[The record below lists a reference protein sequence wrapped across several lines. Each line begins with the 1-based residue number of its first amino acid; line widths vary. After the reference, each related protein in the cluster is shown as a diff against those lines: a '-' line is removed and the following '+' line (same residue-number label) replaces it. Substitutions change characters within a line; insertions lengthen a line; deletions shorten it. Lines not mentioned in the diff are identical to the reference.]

1 MMLLMMMMMMMMK
14 VMIMSVL
21 AHWLLSTVC
30 DILISAGG
38 IGPYSLQNLTCLES
52 LDWSGARLGGV
63 NVRYGFGVDGVDL
76 AVLMN
81 LTMPRLEF
89 YISKWG

>member
-1 MMLLMMMMMMMMK
+1 MLLMMMMIMMK
-14 VMIMSVL
+14 VVIMSVL

-52 LDWSGARLGGV
+52 LDWSGARLGV
-63 NVRYGFGVDGVDL
+63 STSVMALVWT
-76 AVLMN
+76 VLIW
-81 LTMPRLEF
+81 LF
-89 YISKWG
+89 